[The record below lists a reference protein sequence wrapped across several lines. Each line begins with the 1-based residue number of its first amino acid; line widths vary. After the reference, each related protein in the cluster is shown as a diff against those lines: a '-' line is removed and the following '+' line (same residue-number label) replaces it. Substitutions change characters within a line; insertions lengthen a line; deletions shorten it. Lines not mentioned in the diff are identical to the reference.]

1 LVLRLC
7 ELITVTVP
15 PSLPAGLNIAILI
28 SIYYLKKKKIFC
40 ISPKKIIAGGDVQ
53 TVCFDKTGT
62 LTENFMSLK
71 KIVTLEN
78 DDKENI
84 NLCLANC
91 HCLILQDNVVD
102 GDGMEL
108 ALFNYSKAKMNYSHI
123 TVNGK

>member
-1 LVLRLC
+1 M
-7 ELITVTVP
+7 
-15 PSLPAGLNIAILI
+15 
-28 SIYYLKKKKIFC
+28 
-40 ISPKKIIAGGDVQ
+40 
-53 TVCFDKTGT
+53 CFDKTGT

-91 HCLILQDNVVD
+91 HCLILQDNVVN

-108 ALFNYSKAKMNYSHI
+108 ALFDYSKAQMNYSHV
-123 TVNGK
+123 TVNDKQYVNIKIFDFVNELERMSVVVQNDNNLTLLAKGSPEKMKKIF